1 MWTNFSFERNQVS
14 NGIKIDIY
22 KRNLFINRWN
32 YNLHQNQVLTW
43 THIWLHIITLQ
54 EPYRFHFQFR
64 FIRRTRTTWEGN
76 YQTRFARNFEF
87 VDLTPKHPH
96 DRIQKTFFTSE
107 VMTRTHTCGRPLQF
121 IAFFKPNFA
130 FVADS
135 WWHLQFSCWHENR
148 GNNILLST
156 HQEILMEPNQQVWD
170 SLYKEFCSRIAGKS
184 WSNRELWK
192 WRMDI

>member
-54 EPYRFHFQFR
+54 EHYRFHFQFR

-96 DRIQKTFFTSE
+96 DRIQKTSLQAKWWR
-107 VMTRTHTCGRPLQF
+107 VLTHVDEPLQF
-121 IAFFKPNFA
+121 IAFFKPTLA
-130 FVADS
+130 FVKRLLVTFGILLFWSLETA
-135 WWHLQFSCWHENR
+135 
-148 GNNILLST
+148 GNNILYNSA
-156 HQEILMEPNQQVWD
+156 EILRSKST
-170 SLYKEFCSRIAGKS
+170 SLGQPI
-184 WSNRELWK
+184 
-192 WRMDI
+192 